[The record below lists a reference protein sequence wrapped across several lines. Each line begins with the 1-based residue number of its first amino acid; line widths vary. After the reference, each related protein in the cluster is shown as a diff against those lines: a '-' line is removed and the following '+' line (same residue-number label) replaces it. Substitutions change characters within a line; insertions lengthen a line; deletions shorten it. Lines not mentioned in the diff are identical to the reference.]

1 MEIEK
6 KKVFTFYD
14 AVFSKCFSQCI
25 QVVPFNS
32 DLVLEYDKRVLT
44 DDEWYDLE
52 KILWRHIILDSTD
65 EQLKDMLND
74 KDIKEEDLEKEDF
87 DTDELEDKLREEQEN
102 DILTGQMC
110 LISANV
116 ANVDF
121 MVNSLNLPIFYSE
134 SFQQNILFVPL
145 GPAYNG
151 WSNVCSKWY
160 AISDDIPQWMLRE
173 YDIEIRKPTEL
184 QRKFLKVLDLPLRV
198 EDNEDN

>member
-1 MEIEK
+1 METEK
-6 KKVFTFYD
+6 EFFTFYD
-14 AVFSKCFSQCI
+14 AVYNKCFEKEAETVRI
-25 QVVPFNS
+25 NS
-32 DLVLEYDKRVLT
+32 DLLLKNGKSVLT
-44 DDEWYDLE
+44 DDEWNDIE
-52 KILWRHIILDSTD
+52 KMLWKHIILDSTD
-65 EQLKDMLND
+65 EQLKDML
-74 KDIKEEDLEKEDF
+74 DIKIEDLEKEDF
-87 DTDELEDKLREEQEN
+87 DTTDLEDRLRAEQEDN
-102 DILTGQMC
+102 ILTGQIY
-110 LISANV
+110 LISANSR
-116 ANVDF
+116 NIDF